1 MVRVKASARKR
12 LAQLLSL
19 PSPSGEEVAVQS
31 HLARQLRSSV
41 RGIYRDVHGNQFY
54 PLPCK
59 GNPRVMLCA
68 HCDEIGLMVRG
79 IDANGFLQISP
90 VGGVDDSTLQ
100 GQRVRIGKVR
110 GVIGCRPMHFRSSDD
125 KPEAVAIDKLWVDI
139 GARSKKEAAKLV
151 SIGDTLVLDTPVTW
165 LRNDRVAAR
174 GLDNRVGVFILM
186 ESLKRLSRRK
196 LAVDVVGVT
205 SVQEEVGLRG
215 AKTSGYHCDP
225 QIAINLDVN
234 FATDHPLADGA
245 RWGETALSAGPI
257 LARGA
262 GVNPG
267 LLTEFQAVAQQNA
280 IPLQFRA
287 EPDADGTDASALQR
301 TRGGV
306 ATLDMGIPNRY
317 MHTAVEMI
325 CLYDVAC
332 CIELLTGWVLQCNGE
347 SDYTPI

>member
-1 MVRVKASARKR
+1 MKASARKR

-19 PSPSGEEVAVQS
+19 ASPSGEEGLVQA
-31 HLARQLRSSV
+31 HLTRQLRTSV
-41 RGIYRDVHGNQFY
+41 RGIYRDVHGNQYY
-54 PLPCK
+54 PLPHE
-59 GNPRVMLCA
+59 GRPRVMLCA

-79 IDANGFLQISP
+79 IDANGFLRISP
-90 VGGVDDSTLQ
+90 IGGVDGSTLQ
-100 GQRVRIGKVR
+100 GQRVRIGNVP
-110 GVIGCRPMHFRSSDD
+110 GVIGCRPIHFRSPDA
-125 KPEAVAIDKLWVDI
+125 KPEAVAVDKLWVDI
-139 GARSKKEAAKLV
+139 GARSKKEAARLV

-174 GLDNRVGVFILM
+174 GLDNRIGVFILM
-186 ESLKRLSRRK
+186 ETLKRLSRRK

-225 QIAINLDVN
+225 QVAINLDVN
-234 FATDHPLADGA
+234 FATDHPHADGA

-262 GVNPG
+262 GVNPQ
-267 LLTEFQAVAQQNA
+267 LLAEFQGVAKQNA

-317 MHTAVEMI
+317 MHTAVEMV
-325 CLYDVAC
+325 CLHDVAS
-332 CIELLTGWVLQCNGE
+332 CIELLTGWVLQCTGD
-347 SDYTPI
+347 SDYTPL